1 MKKKIIIGVILIFTI
16 VLTYGLVNYIGVK
29 GFLFAW
35 SLNFMLMMCVFAF
48 TETLKANFTSGYYK
62 EKVWEHK
69 GKIYENLGINLFRKL
84 LVLVGWEKL
93 NKKANP
99 VKNNLDA
106 LTHLEYRTKQ
116 SELGHLII
124 FFIVLGFT
132 VYVAMKYGFIESLWL
147 LLLNTILNV
156 YPILLQR
163 YNRPR
168 LNKAIRINKN
178 RKKQSQGNSDTISL

>member
-1 MKKKIIIGVILIFTI
+1 MQKTILLSLIILVTLALTYGIVVYIGVI
-16 VLTYGLVNYIGVK
+16 

-35 SLNFMLMMCVFAF
+35 ILNFMLMMCVLLF
-48 TETLKANFTSGYYK
+48 TETLKSNLASDYFNGK
-62 EKVWEHK
+62 QWESK
-69 GKIYENLGINLFRKL
+69 GKIYEKIGINLYRKL

-99 VKNNLDA
+99 VKSSLEA

-116 SELGHLII
+116 SELGHVII

-132 VYVAMKYGFIESLWL
+132 IYVAAKFSFTESLWL
-147 LLLNTILNV
+147 LFLNVIINV
-156 YPILLQR
+156 YPIFLQR

-168 LNKAIRINKN
+168 LKRAIELIKY
-178 RKKQSQGNSDTISL
+178 KQGRSQNTA

>member
-1 MKKKIIIGVILIFTI
+1 MRKIILLSLIIFVTI
-16 VLTYGLVNYIGVK
+16 GLVYALVFYIGVE

-35 SLNFMLMMCVFAF
+35 VLNFVLMMCVLTF
-48 TETLKANFTSGYYK
+48 TETLKSNFVSNYYK
-62 EKVWEHK
+62 EKVWERR
-69 GKIYENLGINLFRKL
+69 GKIYEKLGINLFRKL

-99 VKNNLDA
+99 VKNNIEA

-116 SELGHLII
+116 SELGHIII
-124 FFIVLGFT
+124 FFIVLCFAIYVTIVFSFT
-132 VYVAMKYGFIESLWL
+132 ESLWL
-147 LLLNTILNV
+147 LFLNVILNV

-168 LNKAIRINKN
+168 LQRALELIKH
-178 RKKQSQGNSDTISL
+178 KQGRLHNS